1 MPTHV
6 CIYQVQIN
14 GEFSWPYQLPIR
26 WLNFDVK
33 WGHTMRKLVFLPSHI
48 FSLFHFWQIDEFHVQ
63 PIHKKLI
70 KSIMPQ
76 KIYIPV
82 LLKYNLKLLKHM
94 ADDRQWFTL
103 TSVPSKDSAWI
114 MQADPS
120 SMDLAEHGTVR
131 FLK

>member
-1 MPTHV
+1 
-6 CIYQVQIN
+6 
-14 GEFSWPYQLPIR
+14 
-26 WLNFDVK
+26 
-33 WGHTMRKLVFLPSHI
+33 
-48 FSLFHFWQIDEFHVQ
+48 
-63 PIHKKLI
+63 
-70 KSIMPQ
+70 MPQ

-120 SMDLAEHGTVR
+120 SMDLAGHGTVR